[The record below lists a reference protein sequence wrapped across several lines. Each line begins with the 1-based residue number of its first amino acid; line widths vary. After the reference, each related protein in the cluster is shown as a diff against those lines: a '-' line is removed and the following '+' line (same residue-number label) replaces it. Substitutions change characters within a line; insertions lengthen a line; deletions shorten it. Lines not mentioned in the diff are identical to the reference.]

1 MLALKKL
8 ISNMN
13 SQIPPSNTTNN
24 LTAEQMNEINAQF
37 SLELEKLKEA
47 RARLQQKPL
56 MQQPL
61 PLQQTPQQFSQ
72 QTPVANQEPKI
83 QYIRRNLTVA
93 EIMVVFALS
102 CGLVFGVQ
110 NLWNFATNLPKIEIK
125 WEAR

>member
-1 MLALKKL
+1 MD
-8 ISNMN
+8 

-61 PLQQTPQQFSQ
+61 PLQQPPPQPLQ
-72 QTPVANQEPKI
+72 QEPVISQEPRI

-93 EIMVVFALS
+93 EIIVVFALS
-102 CGLVFGVQ
+102 CGFVFGIQ

>member
-8 ISNMN
+8 ISNMD

-72 QTPVANQEPKI
+72 QTPVVNQEPKI

-110 NLWNFATNLPKIEIK
+110 NFWNFATNLPKIEIK

>member
-1 MLALKKL
+1 MD
-8 ISNMN
+8 

-24 LTAEQMNEINAQF
+24 LTADQINEINGQF

-61 PLQQTPQQFSQ
+61 PLQQLPQQPLQ
-72 QTPVANQEPKI
+72 QTPIVNQQPKI
-83 QYIRRNLTVA
+83 QYVRRNLTVA
-93 EIMVVFALS
+93 EIIVIFALS

-110 NLWNFATNLPKIEIK
+110 SLWGFATNLPKIEIK

>member
-8 ISNMN
+8 ISNMD

-24 LTAEQMNEINAQF
+24 LTAEQINEINAQF
-37 SLELEKLKEA
+37 SFELEKLKEA

-61 PLQQTPQQFSQ
+61 PLQQPFQQPLQ
-72 QTPVANQEPKI
+72 QAPVASQEPRI
-83 QYIRRNLTVA
+83 QYVRRNLTVA
-93 EIMVVFALS
+93 EIIVVFALS
-102 CGLVFGVQ
+102 CGLVIGIQ
-110 NLWNFATNLPKIEIK
+110 NFWNFATNLPKIEIK

>member
-1 MLALKKL
+1 MD
-8 ISNMN
+8 

-37 SLELEKLKEA
+37 SFELEKLKEA

-61 PLQQTPQQFSQ
+61 PLQQPFQQPLQ
-72 QTPVANQEPKI
+72 QAPVASQEPRI
-83 QYIRRNLTVA
+83 QYVRRNLTVA
-93 EIMVVFALS
+93 EIIVVFALS
-102 CGLVFGVQ
+102 CGLVIGIQ
-110 NLWNFATNLPKIEIK
+110 NFWNFATNLPKIEIK

>member
-8 ISNMN
+8 ISNMD

-61 PLQQTPQQFSQ
+61 PLQQTPQQFLQ
-72 QTPVANQEPKI
+72 QMPVANQEPKI

-93 EIMVVFALS
+93 EIVVVFALS
-102 CGLVFGVQ
+102 CGLVFGIQ